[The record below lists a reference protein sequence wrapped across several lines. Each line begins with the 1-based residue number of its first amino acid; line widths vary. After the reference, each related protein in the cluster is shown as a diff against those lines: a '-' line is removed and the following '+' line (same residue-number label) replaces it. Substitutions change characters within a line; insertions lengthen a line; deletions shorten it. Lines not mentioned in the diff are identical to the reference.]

1 MTDPQ
6 ALGALANIHELQLRL
21 VETLPPGE
29 CNRRFEH
36 GLPSAGWLL
45 GRAVYLELHL
55 LRNRVRGDDDL
66 ASRVRHLFDNA
77 RSPAAALDAKL
88 PPQDHLLSWA
98 HEIFDEHLVWLAN
111 PGMLPDHPL
120 LADGW
125 LVWQLAQHQ
134 ALIYERLLTVLTARS
149 ARRSGRDYRVSEV
162 LMGRLPRD
170 DSTRIERGHYRIGAR
185 GGPVLGN
192 EQPAQLVELHAFR
205 ISRAPAAC
213 IPSQRCAARPFGSW
227 GHPRNATFSPAPAW

>member
-77 RSPAAALDAKL
+77 RSPAAALIYGRWLRVSASWNWQAAAGNGAPTL
-88 PPQDHLLSWA
+88 TTPTLAIRRRQTRHSSPSLS
-98 HEIFDEHLVWLAN
+98 
-111 PGMLPDHPL
+111 
-120 LADGW
+120 
-125 LVWQLAQHQ
+125 
-134 ALIYERLLTVLTARS
+134 TAR
-149 ARRSGRDYRVSEV
+149 A
-162 LMGRLPRD
+162 
-170 DSTRIERGHYRIGAR
+170 
-185 GGPVLGN
+185 
-192 EQPAQLVELHAFR
+192 
-205 ISRAPAAC
+205 SR
-213 IPSQRCAARPFGSW
+213 
-227 GHPRNATFSPAPAW
+227 

>member
-134 ALIYERLLTVLTARS
+134 ALIYGRWLRVSASWNWQAAAGNGAPTLTTPTLAIRRRQTRHSSPSLSTAR
-149 ARRSGRDYRVSEV
+149 A
-162 LMGRLPRD
+162 
-170 DSTRIERGHYRIGAR
+170 
-185 GGPVLGN
+185 
-192 EQPAQLVELHAFR
+192 
-205 ISRAPAAC
+205 SRCVAAAC